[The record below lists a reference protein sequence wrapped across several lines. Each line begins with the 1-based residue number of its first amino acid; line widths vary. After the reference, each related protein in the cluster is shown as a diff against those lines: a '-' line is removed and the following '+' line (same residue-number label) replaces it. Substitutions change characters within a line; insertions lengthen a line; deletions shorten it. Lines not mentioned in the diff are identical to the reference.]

1 MCLTLTAAALAMLSG
16 MTGCSDVS
24 VDRVLYVDDVNRYLN
39 ATDEKSVI
47 CIGSGFDS
55 ICIKVGRG
63 PKGERGPQ
71 GPSGE
76 PGRDGAFIVM
86 ETLYLLL
93 QTPSDSFVLE
103 LSEDVPEDTPT
114 TYITPVATVEVP
126 AGGGTIV
133 VTETDED
140 EPVTVIPVPQ
150 PPQNP
155 PPQNPP
161 PQDPP
166 QNPPQNPPLHDSP
179 PTQDSPPEED
189 PADSEDEDEDE
200 DEEIYHVTY
209 KIDDDESRQVYYY
222 VYKRGESSG
231 ISDEGYDSEIQGKL
245 WEVNWLISSS
255 YRDDGVNW
263 PTAQEHEYSEYKG
276 LVTLPTP

>member
-103 LSEDVPEDTPT
+103 LSEDIPEDTPT

-133 VTETDED
+133 VTEADED

-150 PPQNP
+150 PPRNP

-161 PQDPP
+161 PQNP
-166 QNPPQNPPLHDSP
+166 PPQNPPLHDSP

-189 PADSEDEDEDE
+189 LPDSEDEDEV
-200 DEEIYHVTY
+200 IYHVKY

-231 ISDEGYDSEIQGKL
+231 TSDEGYESEIQGTL
-245 WEVNWLISSS
+245 MSVNGIISSQFH
-255 YRDDGVNW
+255 RDGIDWKN
-263 PTAQEHEYSEYKG
+263 AEEHEDSEYPG
-276 LVTLPTP
+276 LVTLPQ